1 MKKTYIS
8 AEMEIV
14 LFDDEDVIT
23 TSGDSGGLT
32 NGGIYDGNG
41 DSGDFG
47 DLFPGLKN

>member
-1 MKKTYIS
+1 MKLEYLS

-32 NGGIYDGNG
+32 NGGIDDGKS
-41 DSGDFG
+41 DSGSFDE
-47 DLFPGLKN
+47 LFPNLK

>member
-1 MKKTYIS
+1 MKTFYQDP
-8 AEMEIV
+8 EMDVIA
-14 LFDDEDVIT
+14 FAAEDVIT